1 MNVTNDNSPAPA
13 APASRIRLE
22 RIESLL
28 ARYPGLTDPEIHEVL
43 MFLKKGPALDVG
55 LLSGIDAVKPQLDR
69 FRADHARDLSIG
81 LRELAIVGI
90 VMLVLLAAVALLWNS
105 GVRHGS

>member
-1 MNVTNDNSPAPA
+1 MNVTNDTSPART

-43 MFLKKGPALDVG
+43 MFLKKGPALDIG
-55 LLSGIDAVKPQLDR
+55 LLSGLDAVKPQLER
-69 FRADHARDLSIG
+69 FRAEHARDLSIG

-90 VMLVLLAAVALLWNS
+90 VMLFLFAVVALLWDS
-105 GVRHGS
+105 GVRH